1 MNIVNCDW
9 ITKSYSNGKIALEDI
24 TLSIEK
30 GEKVGL
36 IGPIGA
42 GKTTLLRILAGILNI
57 TSGTINIG
65 AEKNKIA
72 YMPAAKGLIRALSDR
87 KSVV

>member
-9 ITKSYSNGKIALEDI
+9 MTKSYSNGKIALEDI
-24 TLSIEK
+24 RLSIEK

-42 GKTTLLRILAGILNI
+42 GKTTLLRILAGVLSI
-57 TSGTINIG
+57 TSGKINIG
-65 AEKNKIA
+65 VEKIKLPICR
-72 YMPAAKGLIRALSDR
+72 PPKD
-87 KSVV
+87 

>member
-9 ITKSYSNGKIALEDI
+9 ITKSYSNGKIALKDI

-42 GKTTLLRILAGILNI
+42 GKTTLLRILAGILKI

-65 AEKNKIA
+65 AEKKKLPICR
-72 YMPAAKGLIRALSDR
+72 PPKD
-87 KSVV
+87 

>member
-57 TSGTINIG
+57 TSGPINIG
-65 AEKNKIA
+65 SETN
-72 YMPAAKGLIRALSDR
+72 
-87 KSVV
+87 